1 MIIMTHT
8 VFTYMYMCLLWSYVC
23 LLFGVTADVMAV
35 AAFLAAPRTG
45 GASTDSGDG
54 TGAAAAGAA
63 FFARAGV
70 EAAAAFL
77 AGGCSSFSSAGSAFC
92 FRFLLKIN
100 VRCES
105 VSPAVGPSIK
115 NAQKYLRFWTPLP
128 VCRILD

>member
-1 MIIMTHT
+1 MRSH
-8 VFTYMYMCLLWSYVC
+8 VC

-63 FFARAGV
+63 AFFARAGV
-70 EAAAAFL
+70 EAAAFF

-92 FRFLLKIN
+92 FRFLLQII
-100 VRCES
+100 EYET
-105 VSPAVGPSIK
+105 VSREWEHPGIFLVEFSQPPRIWAS
-115 NAQKYLRFWTPLP
+115 LTPQCGHPLWMFQ
-128 VCRILD
+128 IQSLD